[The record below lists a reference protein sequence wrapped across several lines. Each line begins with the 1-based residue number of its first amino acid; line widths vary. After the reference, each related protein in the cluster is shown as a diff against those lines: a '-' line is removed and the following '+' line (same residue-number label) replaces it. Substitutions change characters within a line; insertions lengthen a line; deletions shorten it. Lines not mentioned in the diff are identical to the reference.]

1 MDKKKKIIAAVS
13 GVMHYIKTQ
22 EEAAMA
28 ASMGPLG
35 PALGA
40 TPAPPVNA
48 WGMHGRQA
56 MMQMRGMMQMKVF
69 QGTKLS

>member
-1 MDKKKKIIAAVS
+1 MDKKKKIVAAVS
-13 GVMHYIKTQ
+13 GVMHYIRTQ

-28 ASMGPLG
+28 ASMGPQEL
-35 PALGA
+35 ALGT
-40 TPAPPVNA
+40 TPSPPANA

>member
-1 MDKKKKIIAAVS
+1 MDEKKKIIAAVS

-28 ASMGPLG
+28 ASMGLQG
-35 PALGA
+35 PAA
-40 TPAPPVNA
+40 VPAPPVNA